1 MLKLEFPN
9 ESHRNQYLEMIK
21 EWGEYETIPTDPDNL
36 FTGSDYESFLQITRD
51 ARDHPPEDRV
61 PASLF
66 FLIDTTRDRILGA
79 LDLRHTIEH
88 DFLREI
94 GGHIGYGIRPSERR
108 KGYATEAL
116 RLGMQEAERL

>member
-21 EWGEYETIPTDPDNL
+21 EWGEYEAIPTSPDNL
-36 FTGSDYESFLQITRD
+36 FVGSCYEEFLQITGN
-51 ARDHPPEDRV
+51 ARENPPEGRV

-66 FLIDTTRDRILGA
+66 FVIDSTNNRMLGA
-79 LDLRHTIEH
+79 LDIRHHIDH

-116 RLGMQEAERL
+116 KLGMQEAERL